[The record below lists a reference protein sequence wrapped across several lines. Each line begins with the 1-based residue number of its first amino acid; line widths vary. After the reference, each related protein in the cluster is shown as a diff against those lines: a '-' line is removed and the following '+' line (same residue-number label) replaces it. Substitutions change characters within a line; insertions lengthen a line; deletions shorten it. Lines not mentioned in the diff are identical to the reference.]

1 MQLIMSPENCLHMYC
16 KKGRIGDSI
25 RADDKLEEW
34 EDVDDAIKE
43 FARLF
48 QELTGNEF
56 ESWEREKKIQKKHH
70 KFFPI
75 DVVRHSS
82 KFFVRQETVTL
93 CLPNI
98 KAYIWLI
105 TAALEFYRMTE

>member
-48 QELTGNEF
+48 EELTGNEF

-75 DVVRHSS
+75 DVVCHSLNSLFFRKQLHSVCQTLRHIC
-82 KFFVRQETVTL
+82 R
-93 CLPNI
+93 
-98 KAYIWLI
+98 
-105 TAALEFYRMTE
+105 